1 VWLAYGVITEEYGAT
16 EAARVMYARVEK
28 LKTEVPSSNF
38 QLAQQWLAG
47 LSKAKPASSASAAR

>member
-1 VWLAYGVITEEYGAT
+1 MWLAYGVITEEYGAT